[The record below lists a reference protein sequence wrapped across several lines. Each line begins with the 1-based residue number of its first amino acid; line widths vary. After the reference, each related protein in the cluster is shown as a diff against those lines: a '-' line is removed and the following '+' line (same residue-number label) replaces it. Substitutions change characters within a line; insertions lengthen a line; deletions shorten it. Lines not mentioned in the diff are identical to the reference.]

1 MFWLWKWPA
10 LTTSHINCLLLQWSA
25 YSMHLFHMNRMVC
38 LRSSLF
44 PHSLYRKVTPLGQ
57 ISTLSLIWQTLDSQ
71 AGCTLKFALVLY
83 ICKRETWW
91 DPFDEGLHLQEEV
104 LVRPTW
110 WRFAFASGR
119 LGQTHLMK
127 VCPKVCFN
135 ASHLQVEEL
144 VRPIQWR
151 FALKFALMLHICNQ
165 FNEGFLMQVED
176 FIRPSDEG
184 LYSQVEDLVRPF
196 PLRFAFANRSL
207 VRHPSTLHSM
217 KVCSKVCFSASHL
230 QVGDLVRPIRRCLPG
245 VQCCDLRTSVK
256 LINLFFILWSVIFMF
271 TSEIHLHRLF

>member
-25 YSMHLFHMNRMVC
+25 YSIHLFHMNRMVC

-44 PHSLYRKVTPLGQ
+44 PHSLYRRVTPLGQ
-57 ISTLSLIWQTLDSQ
+57 ISALSYLANSGQSGRMYSKVCFS
-71 AGCTLKFALVLY
+71 A
-83 ICKRETWW
+83 
-91 DPFDEGLHLQEEV
+91 LHLQEED
-104 LVRPTW
+104 LVRPIR
-110 WRFAFASGR
+110 WRFAFARGS

-144 VRPIQWR
+144 VRPIRWR

-165 FNEGFLMQVED
+165 FNEGLLMQVED
-176 FIRPSDEG
+176 FVRPSDEG

-196 PLRFAFANRSL
+196 PLRFAFANRNL
-207 VRHPSTLHSM
+207 VRHPFTLHSM
-217 KVCSKVCFSASHL
+217 KVCSKVCFNASHL
-230 QVGDLVRPIRRCLPG
+230 QVGDLVRPIRRCPPG
-245 VQCCDLRTSVK
+245 VQCCDLHTSVK